1 MTPSRLNAFKLVG
14 VVLLF
19 GVAGWR
25 VWSWMGADS
34 GVSEKAFFY
43 DLSEKR
49 LFVADRGLIPPIA
62 GVNDTVTDGVR
73 AVVVSTNGHPE
84 VVSTRVVAYL
94 ETNAPELKEQLEAAK
109 AAGRSP
115 EMGRTA
121 AQGLRLVKRPG
132 DATWVSLASPE
143 GEQIVSEWLQLGTES
158 SPPAICTP

>member
-1 MTPSRLNAFKLVG
+1 MTSSRLNALKPVG
-14 VVLLF
+14 VAILF

-25 VWSWMGADS
+25 LWSWMGSGS

-49 LFVADRGLIPPIA
+49 LFVADRGRIPPIA
-62 GVNDTVTDGVR
+62 GVNDPVTDGVR

-84 VVSTRVVAYL
+84 LRSTWVVAYL

-109 AAGRSP
+109 LAGRPP
-115 EMGRTA
+115 EIGRTA

-132 DATWVSLASPE
+132 DATWVSLGSPE
-143 GEQIVSEWLQLGTES
+143 GELIVSEWLQLGTES
-158 SPPAICTP
+158 SPPVICTP